1 MSRKKGSPKAVGA
14 PADASLEVRLDSRLK
29 AMFQAI
35 EKEKAPTVLPDLDTL
50 PRPRGHRTV
59 S

>member
-1 MSRKKGSPKAVGA
+1 MARKKGSAKAAGA
-14 PADASLEVRLDSRLK
+14 PPDASLEVRLDSRLK

-50 PRPRGHRTV
+50 PKPRGYRGV

>member
-1 MSRKKGSPKAVGA
+1 MTRRRDSTKVAGA
-14 PADASLEVRLDSRLK
+14 PPDASLEVRLDSRLK

-35 EKEKAPTVLPDLDTL
+35 EKEKAPSVLPDLDTL